1 MIFFNNKSSG
11 ENTQNVSVFHK
22 IGKYIKWYLI
32 ISFIL
37 GIIGVIYLE
46 IDDARNQRVCSKI
59 EQAIADYD
67 FVTAHEYLTKV
78 RDDKDEMVEKVAR
91 AEITYNVINGQL
103 EHALQIALE
112 SHAESIYSEI
122 MTTEVNKK
130 LSENRLQEAYNILV
144 SWQFSE
150 SFKSSSTDWCN
161 DEEKQN
167 KKYNEQINS
176 FNSLVDNLMSRAIAS
191 KDMSMANNCLVLYKP
206 IAVLSEKTQIDNNHC
221 DFKYELQDL
230 ALESAQ
236 KKLKA
241 AGMKM

>member
-1 MIFFNNKSSG
+1 MKLFNKKDQESGILKS
-11 ENTQNVSVFHK
+11 
-22 IGKYIKWYLI
+22 IGLYVKWYLI
-32 ISFIL
+32 ISLIATVIAAIIL
-37 GIIGVIYLE
+37 GIIGV
-46 IDDARNQRVCSKI
+46 RNNRAVEKV
-59 EQAIADYD
+59 EQAIANYD
-67 FVTAHEYLTKV
+67 FETAHKYLSKTGWEKE
-78 RDDKDEMVEKVAR
+78 EMSEKVAR
-91 AEITYNVINGQL
+91 AEITYNVTNGQL

-112 SHAESIYSEI
+112 THAESIYSEI